1 MFNYYI
7 KMAWISIRRHWG
19 LSLLM
24 ICTIGL
30 GIGAT
35 MTTVTVNYLMS
46 ANPIPHKSEQ
56 LYYVQA
62 DSWDVNDP
70 FDEGLNPPDQMTYT
84 DSTNLMKAKKAF
96 RQNVQAQAFAVIES
110 SDPDV
115 LPLIVSGRAN
125 SADFFTM
132 FDVPFIYGS
141 GWPSTAD
148 DDKEQVV
155 VLNKETNDKLFGG
168 EDSVGQSIK
177 IDGNMFKIM
186 GIIDTWQPKPRFYD
200 ITNGAFDDSGAVFI
214 PFSLIA
220 EEKIGRSGNTNC
232 WKPSGDGFQAFLN
245 SECIWTQFWVE
256 LRNEEEKQAY
266 QTFLN
271 AYVEEQKQY
280 GRFQRPMDNRLS
292 TVTEWLEKKEVVD
305 NDTKMM
311 MAMAIMFL
319 VVCLLNTVGLLLA
332 KFLGKAPE
340 IGLRQALGA
349 SKATLFSQY
358 MIESACIGIAGG
370 LLGLFLAF
378 LGLKGVESLYGDRMQ
393 GLATLDG
400 KMMLLSIIVSLVATL
415 IAGIYP
421 TWRACKVQP
430 AHQLKCQ

>member
-7 KMAWISIRRHWG
+7 KIAWISILRHWG

-24 ICTIGL
+24 ICAIGL

-56 LYYVQA
+56 LYYVQL

-70 FDEGLNPPDQMTYT
+70 FDEGQNPPDQMTYT

-96 RQNVQAQAFAVIES
+96 RQNVQAQAFAVIEPAY
-110 SDPDV
+110 PDI
-115 LPLIVSGRAN
+115 LPLIVNGRAN
-125 SADFFTM
+125 SADFFAM

-141 GWPSTAD
+141 GWSSTAD
-148 DDKEQVV
+148 DNKEQVV
-155 VLNKETNDKLFGG
+155 VLNKETNDKLYGG
-168 EDSVGQSIK
+168 ENSVGKSIK
-177 IDGNMFKIM
+177 IDGNMFKIV
-186 GIIDTWQPKPRFYD
+186 GVIDIWQPKPRFYD
-200 ITNGAFDDSGAVFI
+200 ITTGAFNESEEIFV

-232 WKPSGDGFQAFLN
+232 WKPGGDGFQAFLN

-256 LRNEEEKQAY
+256 LKTEQDKQDY
-266 QTFLN
+266 MTFLN

-280 GRFQRPMDNRLS
+280 GRFQRPLDNRLS
-292 TVTEWLEKKEVVD
+292 TVTEWLEVQEVVAD
-305 NDTKMM
+305 DARMM
-311 MAMAIMFL
+311 LAMALMFL

-349 SKATLFSQY
+349 SKSTLFYQY
-358 MIESACIGIAGG
+358 MIESACIGLAGG
-370 LLGLFLAF
+370 LLGLLLAY
-378 LGLKGVESLYGDRMQ
+378 LGLQGIESLYGEYMQ
-393 GLATLDG
+393 GLATLDT
-400 KMMLLSIIVSLVATL
+400 KMMILAVSLSLLATL

>member
-7 KMAWISIRRHWG
+7 KIAWISILRHWG

-24 ICTIGL
+24 VCAIGL

-35 MTTVTVNYLMS
+35 MTTITVNYLMS

-56 LYYVQA
+56 LYYVQL

-70 FDEGLNPPDQMTYT
+70 FDEGQNPPDQMTYT

-96 RQNVQAQAFAVIES
+96 RQNVQAQAFAVIEP
-110 SDPDV
+110 SDPDI
-115 LPLIVSGRAN
+115 LPLIVDGRAN
-125 SADFFTM
+125 STDFFAM
-132 FDVPFIYGS
+132 FDVPFIYGGAWS
-141 GWPSTAD
+141 ASAD
-148 DDKEQVV
+148 ENKEQVV

-168 EDSVGQSIK
+168 ENSVGQSIK
-177 IDGNMFKIM
+177 IDGNMFSIV
-186 GIIDTWQPKPRFYD
+186 GVIDHWQPKPRFYD
-200 ITNGAFDDSGAVFI
+200 ITTGAFNESEDIFV

-256 LRNEEEKQAY
+256 LKTPQEKQSY
-266 QTFLN
+266 MTFLN

-280 GRFQRPMDNRLS
+280 GRFERPLDNRLN
-292 TVTEWLEKKEVVD
+292 TVTEWLEVQEVVAD
-305 NDTKMM
+305 DAKMM
-311 MAMAIMFL
+311 LAMALMFL
-319 VVCLLNTVGLLLA
+319 IVCLLNTVGLLLA

-349 SKATLFSQY
+349 SKSTLFYQY
-358 MIESACIGIAGG
+358 MIESACIGLAGG
-370 LLGLFLAF
+370 LLGLFLAY
-378 LGLKGVESLYGDRMQ
+378 LGLQGIEALYGEYMQ
-393 GLATLDG
+393 GLATLDLN
-400 KMMLLSIIVSLVATL
+400 MMVLAVTLSLLATL

>member
-7 KMAWISIRRHWG
+7 KIAWISILRHWG

-24 ICTIGL
+24 ICAIGL

-35 MTTVTVNYLMS
+35 MTTITVNYLMS

-56 LYYVQA
+56 LYYVQL
-62 DSWDVNDP
+62 DSWDANDP
-70 FDEGLNPPDQMTYT
+70 FDEGQNPPDQMTYT

-96 RQNVQAQAFAVIES
+96 RQNVQAQAYAVIEP
-110 SDPDV
+110 SDPDI
-115 LPLIVSGRAN
+115 LPLIVDGRAN
-125 SADFFTM
+125 SADFFAM
-132 FDVPFIYGS
+132 FDVPFLYGNAWS
-141 GWPSTAD
+141 ASAD
-148 DDKEQVV
+148 ENKEQVV
-155 VLNKETNDKLFGG
+155 VLNKATNDKLFGG
-168 EDSVGQSIK
+168 ENSVGKSIK
-177 IDGNMFKIM
+177 IDGNMFSIV
-186 GIIDTWQPKPRFYD
+186 GVIDHWQPKPRFYD
-200 ITNGAFDDSGAVFI
+200 ITTGAFNESEDIFV

-256 LRNEEEKQAY
+256 LRSPQEKQDY
-266 QTFLN
+266 MTFLN

-280 GRFQRPMDNRLS
+280 GRFERPLDNRLN
-292 TVTEWLEKKEVVD
+292 TVTQWLEVQEVVAD
-305 NDTKMM
+305 DAKMM
-311 MAMAIMFL
+311 LAMALMFL
-319 VVCLLNTVGLLLA
+319 IVCLLNTVGLLLA

-349 SKATLFSQY
+349 SKSTLFYQY
-358 MIESACIGIAGG
+358 MIESACIGLAGG
-370 LLGLFLAF
+370 LLGLFLAY
-378 LGLKGVESLYGDRMQ
+378 LGLQGIETLYGEYMQ
-393 GLATLDG
+393 GLATLDLN
-400 KMMLLSIIVSLVATL
+400 MMILAVTLSLLATL